1 LATSEDKKYLNF
13 FMNNSRRRNHASKL
27 EQTNKE
33 LAECAGA
40 YECSV
45 AWFRSRIRIH
55 SSKFQTTLSDWWS
68 G

>member
-33 LAECAGA
+33 LAEYAGA

-45 AWFRSRIRIH
+45 AWFRIH
-55 SSKFQTTLSDWWS
+55 SLKFQTTLSDWWS